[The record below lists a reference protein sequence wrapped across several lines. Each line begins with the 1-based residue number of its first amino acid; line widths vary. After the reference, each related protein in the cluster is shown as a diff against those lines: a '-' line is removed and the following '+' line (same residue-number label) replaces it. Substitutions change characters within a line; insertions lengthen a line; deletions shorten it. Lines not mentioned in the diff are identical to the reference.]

1 MEKVTCPLLV
11 IMGRQDRII
20 SPASAERMVA
30 EAGGEAKLW
39 MFEDGNHVCN
49 NIPFK
54 YRPQQADWMRKKL
67 YG

>member
-1 MEKVTCPLLV
+1 
-11 IMGRQDRII
+11 MGRQDRII

-30 EAGGEAKLW
+30 EAGVEAELW

-54 YRPQQADWMRKKL
+54 HRPQQADWIRKKL